1 MRRIISFTC
10 RNTWKIKERERAK
23 EEHHR
28 PIIPCIRPFVII
40 IEQNYQLTVDF
51 CCCVFFLFLLS
62 LFIFRLYKIWNR
74 KSISLRQT
82 HLVCCLW
89 ARTIWDWYEIL
100 KFTTA
105 TLYLIT
111 PRSRASLLAL
121 IWLLLFDVVMLL
133 ASDRNW
139 TSFFHIRKCY
149 VLLLH
154 TYAASTVR
162 HFKPKSSLNICVN
175 TRCTKHLISR

>member
-1 MRRIISFTC
+1 MKNKR
-10 RNTWKIKERERAK
+10 ERESQRGTSPSNNTLYTTICNN
-23 EEHHR
+23 HR
-28 PIIPCIRPFVII
+28 TELSIDGWFLLLC
-40 IEQNYQLTVDF
+40 
-51 CCCVFFLFLLS
+51 FFLFLLS